1 MTGRKVIIPRVM
13 ELRAMMGTSP
23 ARSDRLILAEELLD
37 AIDRAQDMEDVR
49 RILKALVENLL
60 MEP

>member
-1 MTGRKVIIPRVM
+1 
-13 ELRAMMGTSP
+13 MMGTSP